1 MVTTKETTRKEV
13 FLNDFIIFPSSIP
26 SVKVTEEELIGIL
39 SSPLKLEFQQLFEF
53 QGKTETFVRFPNLF
67 GSQIGKVWFRSSIIR
82 QISNKQLLI
91 LDYILNLSEDDPRA
105 YDEFDP
111 NTFIVLGLNDDSKTF
126 LSCIGSQT
134 LGITLPR

>member
-1 MVTTKETTRKEV
+1 MVTKKRREV
-13 FLNDFIIFPSSIP
+13 FLNDFIISVPLP
-26 SVKVTEEELIGIL
+26 SVKVTEEELIDIL
-39 SSPLKLEFQQLFEF
+39 SSPLKLEVQQLFEF

-91 LDYILNLSEDDPRA
+91 LDYLMNLSEDDPKA
-105 YDEFDP
+105 YDEFAP
-111 NTFIVLGLNDDSKTF
+111 KTFLVLDLNDDRKT
-126 LSCIGSQT
+126 LTSHLGPQT